1 MFTPHPNF
9 YQPPPPAPK
18 IPFEAH
24 LQTPPS
30 EYDHNF
36 SGGPIYTLS
45 TDKLV
50 LVPFVPSLH
59 AKQYY
64 HDVKD
69 HGETLLRFMPY
80 PRRLDESLDAL
91 CEVYERTIRSL
102 PVGPPFSLPIGD
114 VCYHGG
120 AEVCFSL
127 FLRALVYG
135 PSST

>member
-1 MFTPHPNF
+1 MFTPHPNS
-9 YQPPPPAPK
+9 YQTPPPAPK

-30 EYDHNF
+30 DYDHNF
-36 SGGPIYTLS
+36 GGGPIYTLS

-59 AKQYY
+59 ARQYY

-69 HGETLLRFMPY
+69 HGETLLKFMPY

-114 VCYHGG
+114 VCYQGG

-127 FLRALVYG
+127 
-135 PSST
+135 S